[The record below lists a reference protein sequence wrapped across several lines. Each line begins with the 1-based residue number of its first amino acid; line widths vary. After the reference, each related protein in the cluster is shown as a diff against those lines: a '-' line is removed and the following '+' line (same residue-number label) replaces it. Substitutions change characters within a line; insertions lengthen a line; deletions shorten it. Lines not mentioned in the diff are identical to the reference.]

1 MTTIPG
7 QTGRGGLT
15 GGRRQTLIRGAS
27 TVVRYELVTL
37 AGVAAALTFAGHLPP
52 WIVALAM
59 LAVPIMWVCRRLSLG
74 YFVAAT
80 PLNFAILLMLFMML
94 PALYASAIMELSL
107 LGVYR
112 VVATVG
118 LFYGLVSFA
127 RTWERVQTL
136 VMLLLAGG
144 ALLALAALLDTRFS
158 ESKVLPLGRIYDL
171 LPHVSLPIMAEAGA
185 NANIS
190 GGILAMLVPV
200 GLALLIFPGTPRKL
214 KWVAWPATLLAAL
227 TVLLSQSRGA
237 WLGLAGAVLLLL
249 VLRDRRFFLV
259 VVAAMAGAAFY
270 VHQVGTAFVA
280 DLLLQS
286 STIPGAAG
294 RIEIWQ
300 RAIYMLQDF
309 SFTGVGL
316 GTFGRVAA
324 LLYPFFLI
332 SPASVVPH
340 PHNIYLQAGV
350 DFGIPGLVAFVA
362 LLAGFLLLQI
372 EVLGNKTNLFARA
385 LAAGF
390 LGSMTVYMTHGMVDS
405 ITNFIKASLVLWSI
419 LALGVA
425 VWALARDARSP
436 SS

>member
-1 MTTIPG
+1 MTTISEQAERRLPA
-7 QTGRGGLT
+7 
-15 GGRRQTLIRGAS
+15 GGRWPALLRLAS
-27 TVVRYELVTL
+27 AAVRYELVVL
-37 AGVAAALTFAGHLPP
+37 AGVVAALTFAGHLPP

-59 LAVPIMWVCRRLSLG
+59 LAVPILWTCRRLALG
-74 YFVAAT
+74 YFVNAT

-118 LFYGLVSFA
+118 LFYGLISFA
-127 RTWERVQTL
+127 RTWARVQTL
-136 VMLLLAGG
+136 VMLLLGGGG
-144 ALLALAALLDTRFS
+144 ALALAALLDTRFS
-158 ESKVLPLGRIYDL
+158 ESKVLPLGGIYRL

-190 GGILAMLVPV
+190 GGILALLMPI
-200 GLALLIFPGTPRKL
+200 GLALLIFPGTPRNL
-214 KWVAWPATLLAAL
+214 KWVAWPATLLTAL
-227 TVLLSQSRGA
+227 AVLLSQSRGA
-237 WLGLAGAVLLLL
+237 WLGVAGAIFLLM
-249 VLRDRRFFLV
+249 VLRDRRFLL
-259 VVAAMAGAAFY
+259 VVAAAAIAAAFY

-280 DLLLQS
+280 DMLLQS

-294 RIEIWQ
+294 RMEIWQ

-332 SPASVVPH
+332 SPDASVPH

-350 DFGIPGLVAFVA
+350 DFGIPGLVAFIA
-362 LLAGFLLLQI
+362 LLSGFLLLLV
-372 EVLGNKTNLFARA
+372 EVLRDKTNPFARA

-405 ITNFIKASLVLWSI
+405 ITNYIKASLVLWSI

-425 VWALARDARSP
+425 VWTLTRTGHSQ